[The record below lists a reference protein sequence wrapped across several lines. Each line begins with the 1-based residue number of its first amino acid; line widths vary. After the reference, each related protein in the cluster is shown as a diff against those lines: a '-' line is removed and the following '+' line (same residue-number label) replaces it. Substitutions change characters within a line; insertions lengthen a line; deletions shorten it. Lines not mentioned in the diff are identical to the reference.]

1 MIVKIKY
8 NISLFVF
15 FVLIFS
21 SLTSGQNVANSFK
34 AQALVQMQNGR
45 YGEAIDLLNKYI
57 SAEPQKADGYNLR
70 ALCYEQRG
78 QLEQSV
84 YDLRAARK
92 IEPNNKETNKNLD
105 RVTKKWYAQL
115 YDKIEG
121 HKREIAIDP
130 NVAVN
135 YLEIGKCHKNLGEW
149 LLAEQWYDE
158 YLKREEASA
167 DEIIRYTEILAR
179 NNHIQKGEPIL
190 KRYTEKYPND
200 HRIWSR
206 YGYFTLWLGKRQIAI
221 EAFQNA
227 LALRPFFKEAMDGL
241 DVAMGKDYTYTYFD
255 TTYRYQQKK
264 PKVQEYPI
272 DRYYRIVKRN
282 PSDDET
288 RFLLVEELKKND
300 RIEEAYQQ
308 LLVLQNKYIGTPKFD
323 SLWTDVN
330 QLREVTLQQ
339 RYDIYYEKFK
349 SNPSDKESAVNL
361 AEIYSNLYN
370 LDSSIIILQTYLEN
384 NQNKENLDIRYKI
397 AQYSAWNKNW
407 EISLEQLNYLLSKQ
421 PENQDYRL
429 LRAQLAVW
437 TQQDLDLAKNYLQD
451 YLNKYP
457 DNIDAIISYSSLQL
471 QLGEFDIAEEYANKV
486 LSIDSNNAMATQLIS
501 NIELAKLRA
510 EQDRLFMLLQ
520 EARMKVYDGNCTD
533 ALYMYDEYLSK
544 AEPNILIKKEY
555 ADVQACA
562 GNYDMAIS
570 IYNEFLVENY
580 DYDIAFQRAK
590 IYYAMGDSINALV
603 ELQKLNHEQPENR
616 DVQLLLSDAYM
627 KNRDYGDAEKIL
639 NQMLKTNTDST
650 ERELITMRMNW
661 LPVSGFGSFLAA
673 FPNYVG
679 LAPYSYYY
687 NDNYDLEVHTF
698 GGRTEFGLTSFMS
711 VGLTFFR
718 TNLSSPTANTNL
730 TTFKGNLFLRLS
742 NLLSAGG
749 GFGQFT
755 IKGQF
760 HRNVFDVFARLAKQ
774 DNYSLLASF
783 ERTDAA
789 PILLSAYLINNR
801 VDADVFKII
810 GEYKNKLG
818 LKLNLNYTYI
828 NLSDDNEENDLTI
841 RIGKLFYNQI
851 YFGYEYFY
859 QTFKFVP
866 LSFGVP
872 HYYAPQDFDS
882 HSLWFEWTPEKSSQW
897 QIDIGGKFGYIP
909 NADAFIRD
917 IYLNALY
924 KPFWKLAISGRIGS
938 GSTFRYD
945 SRYNSFYFS
954 LSAFLT
960 L

>member
-1 MIVKIKY
+1 MKIKI
-8 NISLFVF
+8 NILIFLF
-15 FVLIFS
+15 FVLIS
-21 SLTSGQNVANSFK
+21 STLINAQNVSNSVK
-34 AQALVQMQNGR
+34 AQALIQMQNGR

-78 QLEQSV
+78 QFEQSV

-92 IEPNNKETNKNLD
+92 IEPNNGEINRNLD

-135 YLEIGKCHKNLGEW
+135 YLEIGKCYKNLGQW

-255 TTYRYQQKK
+255 TTYRYQPKK

-272 DRYYRIVKRN
+272 DKYYRIVKRN

-288 RFLLVEELKKND
+288 RFLLVEELKKNN

-308 LLVLQNKYIGTPKFD
+308 LLILQNKYIGTARFD
-323 SLWTDVN
+323 SLWTEVSG
-330 QLREVTLQQ
+330 LRDQNLQQ
-339 RYDIYYEKFK
+339 RYDVYLEKFK
-349 SNPSDKESAVNL
+349 SNPNDKEIALGL
-361 AEIYSNLYN
+361 ADIYSNLYN
-370 LDSSIIILQTYLEN
+370 LDSAIIVLQTYLN
-384 NQNKENLDIRYKI
+384 NTLSKENLDVRYKLAQI
-397 AQYSAWNKNW
+397 AAWNKNW
-407 EISLEQLNYLLSKQ
+407 DIALEQLNYLLSKE
-421 PENQDYRL
+421 PNNQDYRF
-429 LRAQLAVW
+429 LRAQVAVW
-437 TQQDLDLAKNYLQD
+437 TQQDFDLAKSYLED
-451 YLNKYP
+451 YMNKYP
-457 DNIDAIISYSSLQL
+457 DNIDAIITYSSLQL

-486 LSIDSNNAMATQLIS
+486 LAMDSSNALATQLIS

-510 EQDRLFMLLQ
+510 EQDRLFFVLQ
-520 EARMKVYDGNCTD
+520 EARMKVYDGNCID
-533 ALYMYDEYLSK
+533 ALPMYDEYLSK

-555 ADVQACA
+555 ADVQSCA

-570 IYNEFLVENY
+570 IYNEILAENY

-590 IYYAMGDSINALV
+590 TYFAMGDSINALI
-603 ELQKLNHEQPENR
+603 ELQKLNQEQPENR

-627 KNRDYGDAEKIL
+627 KNRKYGEAEKVL
-639 NQMLKTNTDST
+639 NQMMKTNTDST
-650 ERELITMRMNW
+650 ERALITMRMNW
-661 LPVSGFGSFLAA
+661 LPVTGFGSFLSS

-679 LAPYSYYY
+679 IAPYSYYY

-698 GGRTEFGLTSFMS
+698 GGRTEFGITTFMTI
-711 VGLTFFR
+711 GLTFFR

-742 NLLSAGG
+742 DLLSAGG

-760 HRNVFDVFARLAKQ
+760 YRNVFDVFLKLAKT
-774 DNYSLLASF
+774 DNYSLLVSY

-789 PILLSAYLINNR
+789 PILLSTFLINNR
-801 VDADVFKII
+801 VDADVFRFA
-810 GEYKNKLG
+810 GEYKNKSG
-818 LKLNLNYTYI
+818 LKINLNYNYMSF
-828 NLSDDNEENDLTI
+828 SDDNEENDLTF
-841 RIGKLFYNQI
+841 RIGKLFYEQI

-859 QTFKFVP
+859 QTFRFVP
-866 LSFGVP
+866 LYFGVSL
-872 HYYAPQDFDS
+872 YYAPQDFNS
-882 HSLWFEWTPEKSSQW
+882 HSLWSEWTPIKNSKV

-917 IYLNALY
+917 VYLNALY
-924 KPFWKLAISGRIGS
+924 KPFWKLAIVGRIGS

-954 LSAFLT
+954 ISAFLT